1 MNFNQFLFEAEE
13 EEKNIQAMLKKLP
26 KKHAA
31 LMKGFKFKYVPGNTL
46 KGDNAHIG
54 LIKGKTVTVAG
65 PWNYGREFTTLH
77 EVAHMVFE
85 KLVTPQIKKKWEA
98 LLKETKPKHIK
109 ELKSKGMKT
118 DALDQGAEELFCM
131 AYAATYAKHP
141 TVIYHCSE
149 WVDFIKNQVPK

>member
-1 MNFNQFLFEAEE
+1 MDFSQFLIEAEE
-13 EEKNIQAMLKKLP
+13 EEKNIEAMLKKLP

-46 KGDNAHIG
+46 NGDDAHIG

-77 EVAHMVFE
+77 EIAHQVFE
-85 KLVTPQIKKKWEA
+85 KLVNTKLRKEWEKV
-98 LLKETKPKHIK
+98 LKETKPQHIK

-118 DALDQGAEELFCM
+118 DALNQEAEELFCM

-141 TVIYHCSE
+141 TVIYHCKE
-149 WVDFIKNQVPK
+149 WTDFIKNKVPS

>member
-1 MNFNQFLFEAEE
+1 MNFSQFLLEAEE

-31 LMKGFKFKYVPGNTL
+31 LMKGFKFRYVPGNTL
-46 KGDNAHIG
+46 KGDDEHIG

-77 EVAHMVFE
+77 EIGHMVFE
-85 KLVTPQIKKKWEA
+85 KLVTPSIKKAWES
-98 LLKETKPKHIK
+98 LLKKTKSSLVK
-109 ELKSKGMKT
+109 ELKSKQIKT
-118 DALDQGAEELFCM
+118 DALNQEAEELFCM

-141 TVIYHCSE
+141 SIIYHHKA
-149 WVDFIKNQVPK
+149 WVDFIKRLP